1 MKCTLKKVTMIYVN
15 FMTKCW
21 QVKFKHLSDS
31 FRQMKVSYTETASL
45 SLLAYL
51 YILVHV
57 KVSQS
62 ISISM
67 KKIKNNQWYVIY
79 ILMKFM
85 NYTVIK
91 IVMKLGYL
99 AIKRHKSFLISGI
112 TIFHYKI

>member
-1 MKCTLKKVTMIYVN
+1 MKCIQKKVTMTYVN

-21 QVKFKHLSDS
+21 QVKFKHLSGS
-31 FRQMKVSYTETASL
+31 FLQMKVSYIETVSL
-45 SLLAYL
+45 FLLAYL

-62 ISISM
+62 ILISM
-67 KKIKNNQWYVIY
+67 KKIKSNLWLEIY
-79 ILMKFM
+79 LLMIFM
-85 NYTVIK
+85 SCMAIK